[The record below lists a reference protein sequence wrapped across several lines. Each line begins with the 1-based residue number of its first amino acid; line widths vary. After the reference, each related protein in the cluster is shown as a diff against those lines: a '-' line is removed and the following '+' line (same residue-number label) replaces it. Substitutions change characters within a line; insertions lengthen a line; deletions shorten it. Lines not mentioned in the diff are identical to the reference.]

1 MNDVATGQ
9 TVTRNVWDYYGLRRL
24 ANETAIFVAPQ
35 GISNGWGNANGEDL
49 TFTDNMVKTIA
60 DGLCVDTSQIF
71 TTGFSYGGMWSH
83 TLACQRA
90 STFRAAAI
98 LDGTGGA
105 CTTGGQTGVLIVHGI
120 SDSSISIAS
129 ARTMRDGWATA
140 NKCTKPAQDPP
151 EPRAGSRTHT
161 EYKYQGCEEDN
172 PVWWTVFDGGHI
184 AAPYDGGSGDNGNKA
199 FSPTLTW
206 EFFSQFK

>member
-9 TVTRNVWDYYGLRRL
+9 TVKRNVWDWYGLRRL

-49 TFTDNMVKTIA
+49 TFTDNMVKAIS
-60 DGLCVDTSQIF
+60 DDLCVDTTQIF
-71 TTGFSYGGMWSH
+71 TTGFSYGGLWSH

-98 LDGTGGA
+98 LDGAGGA

-120 SDSSISIAS
+120 SDGSIPIAS
-129 ARTMRDGWATA
+129 ARTLRESWVAA
-140 NKCTKPAQDPP
+140 NGCAKAVQDPP
-151 EPRAGSRTHT
+151 EPRPA
-161 EYKYQGCEEDN
+161 
-172 PVWWTVFDGGHI
+172 
-184 AAPYDGGSGDNGNKA
+184 
-199 FSPTLTW
+199 
-206 EFFSQFK
+206 